1 MIDKDNY
8 LVDKKNGLLE
18 RLRGDEI
25 SRRIAQ
31 ETPLSAQVALLMN
44 VLDAIVNVL
53 EDVLEGEDSEQKE
66 WDEYQAFRQKVKAE
80 VDAEFKETEAFCSAE
95 ERSYNG

>member
-25 SRRIAQ
+25 SRRIAK
-31 ETPLSAQVALLMN
+31 EYPLSAQIALLM
-44 VLDAIVNVL
+44 DK
-53 EDVLEGEDSEQKE
+53 DSKQKE

-80 VDAEFKETEAFCSAE
+80 VDAEFEQMELQISLEQTTKKETPDEA
-95 ERSYNG
+95 